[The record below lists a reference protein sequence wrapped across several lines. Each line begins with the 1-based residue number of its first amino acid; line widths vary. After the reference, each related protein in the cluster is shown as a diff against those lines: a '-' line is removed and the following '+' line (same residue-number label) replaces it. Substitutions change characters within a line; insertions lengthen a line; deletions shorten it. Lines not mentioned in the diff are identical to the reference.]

1 MAIAISEVQGTIAI
15 ALAWHVFAARAKA
28 PKLFALLRVE
38 CVDASPRQAAHEAG
52 GFTGLR
58 LQDLGKGEAGV
69 PRANEDAAIH
79 DNRVSHG
86 CVVDPGAPLHPS
98 RHGIECVDES
108 ESD

>member
-15 ALAWHVFAARAKA
+15 ALAWHVFAACAKA
-28 PKLFALLRVE
+28 PKLFTVLRIK
-38 CVDASPRQAAHEAG
+38 CVDASPRQAAHEGG
-52 GFTGLR
+52 GFTSHSLH
-58 LQDLGKGEAGV
+58 DLGKGKAGI
-69 PRANEDAAIH
+69 PRAHEDAAIY

-108 ESD
+108 